1 MKQVTFAAQYRHVTI
16 TQTTVFPA
24 GYSGRVTNE
33 IEEAA
38 RAAGKLKETK
48 RGRRIDSR
56 RSPGGA
62 DAIEG

>member
-1 MKQVTFAAQYRHVTI
+1 MKQVTFAAQYRHVTV
-16 TQTTVFPA
+16 TRTTVFPA

-48 RGRRIDSR
+48 RGRRTNSR

-62 DAIEG
+62 DATEG

>member
-1 MKQVTFAAQYRHVTI
+1 MKQVTFAAQYRHI
-16 TQTTVFPA
+16 TVQRTTVFPA

-48 RGRRIDSR
+48 RGRRIDKR
-56 RSPGGA
+56 RSPGGS
-62 DAIEG
+62 DTPES